1 MTGVLTR
8 LKIERERRAQA
19 EQTIRDQAPK
29 VLFADTVE
37 TAKSSILI
45 GELARDLRQSG
56 VQIGQNRLF
65 ARLREHGYLIAR
77 KGESWNEPP
86 QRALE
91 QGLFDKTRSINKPDG
106 ATLITRTTKVT
117 GKGRITFTQKL
128 LGEHPAESQDSSAL
142 GRAKG

>member
-1 MTGVLTR
+1 MLTR

-56 VQIGQNRLF
+56 VQIGQNHLF

-77 KGESWNEPP
+77 KGES
-86 QRALE
+86 
-91 QGLFDKTRSINKPDG
+91 
-106 ATLITRTTKVT
+106 
-117 GKGRITFTQKL
+117 
-128 LGEHPAESQDSSAL
+128 
-142 GRAKG
+142 